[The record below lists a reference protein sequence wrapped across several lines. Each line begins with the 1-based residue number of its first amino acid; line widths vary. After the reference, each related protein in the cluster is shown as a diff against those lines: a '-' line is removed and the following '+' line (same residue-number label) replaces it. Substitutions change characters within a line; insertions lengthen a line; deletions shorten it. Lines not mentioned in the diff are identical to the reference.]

1 MVNLANDT
9 QFAEKFGEFLLNGR
23 LSRGLSQKEVAEMV
37 NIGQPYYSYIE
48 KGQRNVDLV
57 LAMNL
62 CKSMKLDLN
71 DFLQTC
77 L

>member
-1 MVNLANDT
+1 MNLANDA

-23 LSRGLSQKEVAEMV
+23 LSQGLSQTEIAEMV

-62 CKSMKLDLN
+62 CKNLKLDLN

>member
-1 MVNLANDT
+1 MNLANDA
-9 QFAEKFGEFLLNGR
+9 QFASKFGEFLNQGR

-57 LAMNL
+57 LAIKL
-62 CKSMKLDLN
+62 CECLNLDLN
-71 DFLQTC
+71 VFLQKYM
-77 L
+77 